1 MGVGDPISLGI
12 TSSGR
17 PPSQDFR
24 FAILASIDYTSDAG
38 CNLFHATFPAHRSS
52 VITATVET
60 EA

>member
-38 CNLFHATFPAHRSS
+38 CNLFHGNLSDPPIICYNSYR
-52 VITATVET
+52 
-60 EA
+60 